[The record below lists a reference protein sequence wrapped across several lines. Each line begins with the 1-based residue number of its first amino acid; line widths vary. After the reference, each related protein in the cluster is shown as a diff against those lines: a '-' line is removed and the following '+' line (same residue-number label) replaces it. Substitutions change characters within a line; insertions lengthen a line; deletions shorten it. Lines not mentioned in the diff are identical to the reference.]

1 MVIIHLLTGMH
12 VPNHGSQDMPGQF
25 ILRVTV
31 NHRPENLEM
40 TNDGNSAAI
49 VFDRS
54 GMIRIDL
61 IKSYSFQAVSIRIRS
76 RNLILL
82 YPFVVGHELPRSC
95 TA

>member
-1 MVIIHLLTGMH
+1 MGIIHLLTGMH

-40 TNDGNSAAI
+40 TNDGSSAAI
-49 VFDRS
+49 VCDRS
-54 GMIRIDL
+54 GMIWIDL
-61 IKSYSFQAVSIRIRS
+61 IKFIKSYSFQAVSIHIRS

-82 YPFVVGHELPRSC
+82 W
-95 TA
+95 